1 MALRNLAVKL
11 RIPASPARRFLS
23 GTRDSAETGCRNLP
37 FSVSFSD
44 PTAVAKEWYMLQR
57 GRYNDLERELANL
70 RRVVLW
76 TEGLEHFLRRSY
88 KVGAPLAT
96 GFVVL
101 EWYFQKTVAA
111 ERKEAKEDA
120 RKQAKE
126 AASK

>member
-1 MALRNLAVKL
+1 MALRKLAVKL

-23 GTRDSAETGCRNLP
+23 GTRDSAEPGCRNLP
-37 FSVSFSD
+37 FSDSVSD
-44 PTAVAKEWYMLQR
+44 HTAVAKEWYMLQR
-57 GRYNDLERELANL
+57 GRHDDLNRELANL
-70 RRVVLW
+70 RRIVFW
-76 TEGLEHFLRRSY
+76 TEELEHFLRGSY
-88 KVGAPLAT
+88 KVTVPLAT

-101 EWYFQKTVAA
+101 EWYFKKTVAA